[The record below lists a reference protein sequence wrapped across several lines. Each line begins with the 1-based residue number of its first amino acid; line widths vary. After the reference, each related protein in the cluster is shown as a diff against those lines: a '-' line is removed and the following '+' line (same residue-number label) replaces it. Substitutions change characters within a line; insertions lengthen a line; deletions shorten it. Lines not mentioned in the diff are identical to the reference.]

1 LFPPDYFVLSSTI
14 FFSILRQPVKLI
26 DQGVYLPVGGLDL
39 PLEGDLV
46 MGGAGLLELLVKG
59 EHSLHQGD
67 QRIVAGDV
75 GGIGAIS

>member
-1 LFPPDYFVLSSTI
+1 VLSSTI

-46 MGGAGLLELLVKG
+46 MGGAGLMELLVKG
-59 EHSLHQGD
+59 EHPIHQGD
-67 QRIVAGDV
+67 
-75 GGIGAIS
+75 